1 LREEDEYETLGLP
14 IFLLFFGGSICS
26 WNVVEDMTGMFE
38 VERSKELEFLF
49 EKLSELI
56 RKTRHSIREIQQ

>member
-1 LREEDEYETLGLP
+1 
-14 IFLLFFGGSICS
+14 
-26 WNVVEDMTGMFE
+26 MTGMFE